1 MAVKA
6 RQGEIAVRYA
16 NVTTCVRA
24 AHAAKTLSGAHRPK
38 SLLSGLVFCGLCGGP
53 YTLRGQDRFAC
64 SAHVTNG
71 SCINGRS
78 IARPELED
86 RALAG
91 LKDRLMAPEAAAE
104 AMRAYSDEINR
115 LNRVRRADGTGHRAE
130 LARIGRTLKSML
142 HLIED
147 GGYTR
152 GMTERMRDLKPARTS

>member
-1 MAVKA
+1 M
-6 RQGEIAVRYA
+6 RYA

-71 SCINGRS
+71 SCIDGRS

-104 AMRAYSDEINR
+104 AMRTYSDEINR
-115 LNRVRRADGTGHRAE
+115 PNRVRRADGAGHRAE

-142 HLIED
+142 NLIED
-147 GGYTR
+147 GGYTH
-152 GMTERMRDLKPARTS
+152 GMTERTRDLKPARTS